1 MNRTQV
7 LKSVIAVSAFFLAA
21 CTLAQQDG
29 GLRTIAV
36 DGAPKAIGPYAQ
48 GIVANGLLYTAGQ
61 TARDPATGNPV
72 SGDIGVQTNRVLDN
86 LEAILKGAG
95 CTLQDVIKVTVFMT
109 DLGDFAKMNEVYAA
123 RFGSH
128 RPARSTVQISKLPS
142 NAQLEIDVVA
152 RVGLPNRTPLSANR
166 WTVQAP

>member
-1 MNRTQV
+1 MNRTQA
-7 LKSVIAVSAFFLAA
+7 LGSVIAVFALTLAA
-21 CTLAQQDG
+21 CTPTQRDG

-36 DGAPKAIGPYAQ
+36 EGAPKAVGPYAQ

-72 SGDIGVQTNRVLDN
+72 SGDIVVQTNRVLDN
-86 LEAILKGAG
+86 VEAILKGAG

-109 DLGDFAKMNEVYAA
+109 DLGDFAKMNEAYAV

-128 RPARSTVQISKLPS
+128 RPARSTVQVPKLPA

-152 RVGLPNRTPLSANR
+152 RVPH
-166 WTVQAP
+166 

>member
-1 MNRTQV
+1 MNRTQA
-7 LKSVIAVSAFFLAA
+7 LGSVIAVLALTLAA
-21 CTLAQQDG
+21 CTPAQRDG

-36 DGAPKAIGPYAQ
+36 EGAPKAVGPYAQ

-72 SGDIGVQTNRVLDN
+72 SGDIVVQTNRVLDN
-86 LEAILKGAG
+86 VEAILKGAS

-109 DLGDFAKMNEVYAA
+109 DLGDFAKMNEAYAA
-123 RFGSH
+123 RFGNH
-128 RPARSTVQISKLPS
+128 RPARSTVQVSKLPA

-152 RVGLPNRTPLSANR
+152 RVPH
-166 WTVQAP
+166 

>member
-1 MNRTQV
+1 MNRTQA
-7 LKSVIAVSAFFLAA
+7 LGSVIAVFALTLAA
-21 CTLAQQDG
+21 CTPAQRDG

-36 DGAPKAIGPYAQ
+36 QGAPKAVGPYAQ

-72 SGDIGVQTNRVLDN
+72 SGDIVVQTNRVLDN
-86 LEAILKGAG
+86 VEAILKGAS

-109 DLGDFAKMNEVYAA
+109 DLGDFAKMNEAYAA

-128 RPARSTVQISKLPS
+128 RPARSTVQVSKLPA

-152 RVGLPNRTPLSANR
+152 RVPH
-166 WTVQAP
+166 

>member
-1 MNRTQV
+1 MSRTQA
-7 LKSVIAVSAFFLAA
+7 LGSVIVVLALTLAA
-21 CTLAQQDG
+21 CTSAQRDA

-36 DGAPKAIGPYAQ
+36 EGAPKAVGPYSQ
-48 GIVANGLLYTAGQ
+48 GVVANGLLYTAGQ

-72 SGDIGVQTNRVLDN
+72 SGDIVVQTNRVLDN

-109 DLGDFAKMNEVYAA
+109 DLGDFAKMNEAFAA

-128 RPARSTVQISKLPS
+128 RPARSTVQVAKLPS
-142 NAQLEIDVVA
+142 SAQLEIDLVA
-152 RVGLPNRTPLSANR
+152 RVPH
-166 WTVQAP
+166 